1 MEGNTSQNPV
11 TTSDDSDDNGSAT
24 NGACNTQST
33 SKGKGKASAADMDY
47 VAPVILVCDG
57 CYRQTTVN
65 TGYSDDIKPRIHMLS
80 PGLFPKAPCVSFDG
94 IISGS
99 GETLLKEKVLTPER
113 RKFCGFVQLSTYL
126 DPGRPGATFQKG
138 LHGFSVFLI
147 IPITEAPFAQ
157 RYRTLAQS
165 PQTPFQRNR
174 RFACSMGSVVGVLP
188 RHVMVN
194 PPTGITDM
202 VLMVVPEDPD
212 FHFGARA
219 TVDVLNNWT
228 GVDSTSRAKSG
239 RSRFLTPSKNSS
251 SQASGAAD
259 NGATSSSDSPSSSQ
273 LPSTPQRSFGSAPTS
288 SQTSIDTLFV
298 AGEDF
303 NPLQSRSRT
312 ASVSSAQSPTDE
324 GARDNHNQ
332 QGPSTPSPAGR
343 SLQNQTRP
351 AGSSTPHRSGRE
363 GMLPSNRQCI
373 LPENPA
379 DAIAQQKRDFSGLIN
394 RVLTGL
400 FQPHYCESSH
410 AQHHCISANRAIR
423 HANVA
428 GVSNNAISEGRHEVP
443 SSIAASMCSRASPQQ
458 AKLNS
463 LTMVHLAVY

>member
-1 MEGNTSQNPV
+1 
-11 TTSDDSDDNGSAT
+11 
-24 NGACNTQST
+24 
-33 SKGKGKASAADMDY
+33 
-47 VAPVILVCDG
+47 
-57 CYRQTTVN
+57 
-65 TGYSDDIKPRIHMLS
+65 
-80 PGLFPKAPCVSFDG
+80 
-94 IISGS
+94 
-99 GETLLKEKVLTPER
+99 
-113 RKFCGFVQLSTYL
+113 
-126 DPGRPGATFQKG
+126 
-138 LHGFSVFLI
+138 
-147 IPITEAPFAQ
+147 
-157 RYRTLAQS
+157 
-165 PQTPFQRNR
+165 
-174 RFACSMGSVVGVLP
+174 MGSVVGVLP

-212 FHFGARA
+212 FYFGARA

-251 SQASGAAD
+251 SQASGAAA

-303 NPLQSRSRT
+303 NPLRSRSRT

-324 GARDNHNQ
+324 GARDNQNQ
-332 QGPSTPSPAGR
+332 EGPSTPSPAGR
-343 SLQNQTRP
+343 SFQNQTRP

-363 GMLPSNRQCI
+363 GMLPSNRQV
-373 LPENPA
+373 EAFNEKQKQAAAKRARPA
-379 DAIAQQKRDFSGLIN
+379 DSDGNADGSSTPAKWRKKRLLPSVSEPQEMESQQDSQQESQ
-394 RVLTGL
+394 V
-400 FQPHYCESSH
+400 QPHYCESSH

-428 GVSNNAISEGRHEVP
+428 GVSINAISEARYEVP
-443 SSIAASMCSRASPQQ
+443 LSIALSMASRAWRTRTRDGLCGSVCCGIGLRRSHTQ
-458 AKLNS
+458 LNS
-463 LTMVHLAVY
+463 PIWTLCRWLSLLSIEIGVSVLLRLM

>member
-1 MEGNTSQNPV
+1 
-11 TTSDDSDDNGSAT
+11 
-24 NGACNTQST
+24 
-33 SKGKGKASAADMDY
+33 
-47 VAPVILVCDG
+47 
-57 CYRQTTVN
+57 
-65 TGYSDDIKPRIHMLS
+65 MLS

-138 LHGFSVFLI
+138 LHGFSVFVI

-212 FHFGARA
+212 FYFGARA

-288 SQTSIDTLFV
+288 SQTSIDALFV

-303 NPLQSRSRT
+303 NPLRSRSRT
-312 ASVSSAQSPTDE
+312 ASVSSAQSPTSD
-324 GARDNHNQ
+324 GTRDNHNQ
-332 QGPSTPSPAGR
+332 EGPSTPSPAGR
-343 SLQNQTRP
+343 SFQNQTRP

-363 GMLPSNRQCI
+363 GMLPSNRQVEAFNEKQKQAAAKRARPAESDGNADGSSTPAKWRKKRL
-373 LPENPA
+373 LPSVSEPQEMES
-379 DAIAQQKRDFSGLIN
+379 QQDSQQESQ
-394 RVLTGL
+394 
-400 FQPHYCESSH
+400 QPHYCESSH

-423 HANVA
+423 HIKVPGIQPRYIRRLVWGAVID
-428 GVSNNAISEGRHEVP
+428 GSQHDLEVLL
-443 SSIAASMCSRASPQQ
+443 SSADRCSVLRDAEKSHVGAQEVY
-458 AKLNS
+458 LNI
-463 LTMVHLAVY
+463 LAVIQVIHRQDIDASLKVELG